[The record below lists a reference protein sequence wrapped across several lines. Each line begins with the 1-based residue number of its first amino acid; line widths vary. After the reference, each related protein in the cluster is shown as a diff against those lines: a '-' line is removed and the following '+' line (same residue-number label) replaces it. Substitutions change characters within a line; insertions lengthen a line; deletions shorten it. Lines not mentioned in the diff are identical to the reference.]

1 MSKFA
6 EDTKLYRALGDAR
19 KADMQ
24 RGNLR
29 RMFGWSEDWQMLF
42 NLEKSSVMHMR
53 TRNQELSYEMGGKV
67 LQESNYAQ
75 DCKAVFSSL
84 LPSRQCAEASK
95 TANSTLGM
103 IRSTLVTRNKDTI
116 LRLYKSLFRPQLE
129 YCIQVWNQ
137 FLQWDIKN
145 WRKCKEEPQKLFRA
159 TSLVTESPTNIGN
172 MQYMT
177 PLP

>member
-6 EDTKLYRALGDAR
+6 EDTKLYRALGDAH

-24 RGNLR
+24 RGNLN

-84 LPSRQCAEASK
+84 LPSWQCAEA
-95 TANSTLGM
+95 
-103 IRSTLVTRNKDTI
+103 
-116 LRLYKSLFRPQLE
+116 
-129 YCIQVWNQ
+129 
-137 FLQWDIKN
+137 
-145 WRKCKEEPQKLFRA
+145 
-159 TSLVTESPTNIGN
+159 
-172 MQYMT
+172 
-177 PLP
+177 